1 MAGGGG
7 DSGMGPMA
15 MAPPSHGAAHAPP
28 AGAGKAAAPPAGPHM
43 SMMHMTFFWGDRAV
57 VLFPG
62 WPGAR
67 GGGAYALCLLFV
79 LALAALTEALAAA
92 SRCVA
97 RRRGRDAGGRG
108 GGVPA
113 SSAALLTAAHAARM
127 GTAYL
132 VMLAVM
138 SFNGGVL
145 LAAVAGHALGF
156 LLARSRVHPG
166 SGAAADAARERELA
180 AGPDG
185 SKA

>member
-1 MAGGGG
+1 MTGGGG
-7 DSGMGPMA
+7 GMGPMA
-15 MAPPSHGAAHAPP
+15 MAPPHGGGHAPP
-28 AGAGKAAAPPAGPHM
+28 AGASPPPHM

-79 LALAALTEALAAA
+79 FALAALTEALAAA

-97 RRRGRDAGGRG
+97 RRRGA

-166 SGAAADAARERELA
+166 GAAADASRDRRELA

>member
-1 MAGGGG
+1 MK
-7 DSGMGPMA
+7 GMGPTME
-15 MAPPSHGAAHAPP
+15 MAPAPP
-28 AGAGKAAAPPAGPHM
+28 TTGKAASASASAPHM
-43 SMMHMTFFWGDRAV
+43 PMMHMSFFWGDRAV

-67 GGGAYALCLLFV
+67 GAGAYLLCLLFV

-97 RRRGRDAGGRG
+97 RRGAGGGAAGR
-108 GGVPA
+108 VPA

-156 LLARSRVHPG
+156 LLARSRVHPAG
-166 SGAAADAARERELA
+166 GGAAAGGARDHGL
-180 AGPDG
+180 GGMGVVHPPDG

>member
-1 MAGGGG
+1 MAGG
-7 DSGMGPMA
+7 GMGPMA
-15 MAPPSHGAAHAPP
+15 MAPPLHGGGHAGPAGAG
-28 AGAGKAAAPPAGPHM
+28 AGAGKAPAGPHM
-43 SMMHMTFFWGDRAV
+43 PMMHMTFFWGDRAV

-97 RRRGRDAGGRG
+97 RRRGRDAG
-108 GGVPA
+108 VPP
-113 SSAALLTAAHAARM
+113 SSVALLTAAHAARM

-166 SGAAADAARERELA
+166 GAAARDRELA
-180 AGPDG
+180 AAQDG

>member
-1 MAGGGG
+1 MGGG
-7 DSGMGPMA
+7 DGMGGMA
-15 MAPPSHGAAHAPP
+15 MAPPPAPRSHAADR
-28 AGAGKAAAPPAGPHM
+28 AAASPSPHM
-43 SMMHMTFFWGDRAV
+43 PTMHMTFFWGDRAV

-67 GGGAYALCLLFV
+67 GAGAYLLCLLFV

-92 SRCVA
+92 SRYVA
-97 RRRGRDAGGRG
+97 RRRRGGAGGR
-108 GGVPA
+108 VPP

-127 GTAYL
+127 ATAYL

-138 SFNGGVL
+138 SFNAGVL

-166 SGAAADAARERELA
+166 ASAGAGASAAAADDRERDHPH
-180 AGPDG
+180 PDSS

>member
-1 MAGGGG
+1 MGGGG
-7 DSGMGPMA
+7 DDGMGSMA
-15 MAPPSHGAAHAPP
+15 MAPPAAPRHGDHAAPTPH
-28 AGAGKAAAPPAGPHM
+28 AAAMHM
-43 SMMHMTFFWGDRAV
+43 SFYWGDRAA

-97 RRRGRDAGGRG
+97 ARRRAA

-138 SFNGGVL
+138 SFNVGVL

-166 SGAAADAARERELA
+166 GGSSSAAARDRGHGGAPEDAS
-180 AGPDG
+180 

>member
-1 MAGGGG
+1 MAGG
-7 DSGMGPMA
+7 GMGPMA
-15 MAPPSHGAAHAPP
+15 MAPPLHGGGHAGP
-28 AGAGKAAAPPAGPHM
+28 AGVGAGKAPADPHM
-43 SMMHMTFFWGDRAV
+43 PMMHMTFFWGDRAV

-67 GGGAYALCLLFV
+67 GGAAYALCLLFV

-97 RRRGRDAGGRG
+97 RRRGRDAG
-108 GGVPA
+108 VPP

-138 SFNGGVL
+138 SFHGGVL

-166 SGAAADAARERELA
+166 GAAARDRELA
-180 AGPDG
+180 AAQDG

>member
-1 MAGGGG
+1 MTPMEMA
-7 DSGMGPMA
+7 
-15 MAPPSHGAAHAPP
+15 P
-28 AGAGKAAAPPAGPHM
+28 AGAGNKAAAAAPASRMP
-43 SMMHMTFFWGDRAV
+43 MMHMSFFWGNRAV

-67 GGGAYALCLLFV
+67 GAGAYLLCLLLV

-97 RRRGRDAGGRG
+97 RRGAGAGAGR
-108 GGVPA
+108 VPA

-156 LLARSRVHPG
+156 LIARSRVHNRGG
-166 SGAAADAARERELA
+166 SAAAAAARDREL
-180 AGPDG
+180 GGMDVHPPDV

>member
-1 MAGGGG
+1 MGG
-7 DSGMGPMA
+7 DGMGSMA
-15 MAPPSHGAAHAPP
+15 MPPPP
-28 AGAGKAAAPPAGPHM
+28 RHAAPSRMP
-43 SMMHMTFFWGDRAV
+43 MMHMSFFWGDRAV

-67 GGGAYALCLLFV
+67 GAGAYLLCLLFV

-97 RRRGRDAGGRG
+97 RRRAAAAA
-108 GGVPA
+108 VPA

-138 SFNGGVL
+138 SFNAGVL

-166 SGAAADAARERELA
+166 GSSAAAARDREHG
-180 AGPDG
+180 AGGGPPPDG
-185 SKA
+185 ASKA